1 MALAD
6 QAPQPA
12 SAALTEST
20 SSNDGDGGGGDD
32 DDDDDDDDTGSGSVE
47 SQRTKPSQNNRP
59 LSSGDD
65 TESNRGPG
73 FPVKLYQM
81 LVDAEA
87 EGKSDIISFT
97 PSGRAFKIHQ
107 PNRLLNELVPRYFS
121 QKKITSFKRT
131 LGAYG
136 FERIPRGPEEGG
148 YFHTHFQRG
157 KPELLPTIKRAKRG
171 MSTAK
176 KGAWEPNFTNPK

>member
-1 MALAD
+1 MSYVALAD
-6 QAPQPA
+6 PA
-12 SAALTEST
+12 AEATTSRTAAAALTEST
-20 SSNDGDGGGGDD
+20 HSNDDE
-32 DDDDDDDDTGSGSVE
+32 TASGSGE
-47 SQRTKPSQNNRP
+47 SQRTKPSLLQDRR
-59 LSSGDD
+59 LAVGDD
-65 TESNRGPG
+65 HESNKGPG
-73 FPVKLYQM
+73 FPVKLYHM

-107 PNRLLNELVPRYFS
+107 PNRLLTELVPRYFS

-136 FERIPRGPEEGG
+136 FERIPRGPDEGG
-148 YFHTHFQRG
+148 YFHTDFQRG
-157 KPELLPTIKRAKRG
+157 KPELLHMIKRAKRG

-176 KGAWEPNFTNPK
+176 KGAWEPKFTNAK